1 MNALLGQA
9 WRCPRSAV
17 LVTRRF
23 RVKSSKPPKK
33 PAPRS
38 SKTASDTSVR
48 SFNDL
53 PADEQLRR
61 RLNDRERAQRR
72 TTPSE
77 PALRQR
83 YDEFYDLTKHRLNHL
98 LWELGQW
105 DPEHRE
111 YRAFG
116 LHTQESY
123 YQEISFFKEALKR
136 SFHLASALGMTSRT
150 DNPLFWNLRSAFIKG
165 DAAGLTKE
173 LRYALQT
180 FLMRKQFSKSTTE
193 LHLRLADLRFPYEW
207 FPATRQLQRTIHLHV
222 GPTNS
227 GKTYNAL
234 KALENA
240 KSGIYAGPLR
250 LLAHEIYTRFTAKGK
265 SCALITG
272 EEQRIP
278 EDADM
283 FFRSCTVEMTPLNWK
298 VDVAVIDEI
307 QMIADEHRGWAW
319 TQAVL
324 GCQAKELHLC
334 GEERVVDLIQELCA
348 RLGDKCIVHRYQR
361 LNPLLPMEQAVGTD
375 FKNLQKGDAVI
386 SFSRVNLHSLKAG
399 IEEATGRKCAIVYG
413 SLPPET
419 RAAQAALFND
429 PNNEYDFLVASD
441 AIGMGLNLEIK
452 RVVFESAFKFD
463 GMAHRPLTIPEVK
476 QIGGRAG
483 RYRTATD
490 AVRSGKEEETSATS
504 AFSKWGAPG
513 FVTAMDDQDLGVIR
527 KHLQN
532 DAKPIAAAGILPPS
546 HIIERF
552 ASLFSPDIPLA
563 FVLSRLREMARLSSS
578 FNMCSFGEHLDISDV
593 LKEFDLSIYDRSV
606 LLTAPVS
613 LREKGQKDILR
624 AFAWSIANL
633 SGGHLLEI
641 PEVDLEALDV
651 DASQLDPQGQ
661 KNYLLRLEGL
671 HKAVTLYLW
680 LSYRYRGVFVSQK
693 LAFHVKSLVEE
704 KITNCLEAADYE
716 ADKQQRRREMLRRQA
731 QSHSKKEEKLL
742 GAEAEEAPVA
752 ESGPGLWDAEGH
764 EEPLYREKREVNA
777 ALPVRARRTTE
788 SLDSRVSRG

>member
-9 WRCPRSAV
+9 WKCPRSAV
-17 LVTRRF
+17 LVTRRW
-23 RVKSSKPPKK
+23 RVKSSGTKPQPKK
-33 PAPRS
+33 LAARGS
-38 SKTASDTSVR
+38 NSATK

-53 PADEQLRR
+53 QPDEQLRR
-61 RLNDRERAQRR
+61 RLNDRERR
-72 TTPSE
+72 TVTPDE
-77 PALRQR
+77 PALRQK
-83 YDEFYDLTKHRLNHL
+83 YDEFYDLTKNRLKHL
-98 LWELGQW
+98 LWEMGKW
-105 DPEHRE
+105 DPQHRE

-116 LHTQESY
+116 IHTQESY
-123 YQEISFFKEALKR
+123 IQEISLFKDALRK
-136 SFHLASALGMTSRT
+136 SFHLASSLGMTART
-150 DNPLFWNLRSAFIKG
+150 DNPLFWNLRAAFIKG
-165 DAAGLTKE
+165 DAGGLTKE

-180 FLMRKQFSKSTTE
+180 FLMRRKFSKSTTE
-193 LHLRLADLRFPYEW
+193 LHLELADLRFPYEW

-250 LLAHEIYTRFTAKGK
+250 LLAHEIYTRFKAKGK
-265 SCALITG
+265 ACALITG

-307 QMIADEHRGWAW
+307 QMIADEGRGWAW

-361 LNPLLPMEQAVGTD
+361 LNPLVPMEQAVGND

-386 SFSRVNLHSLKAG
+386 SFSRVNLHVLKAG
-399 IEEATGRKCAIVYG
+399 IEEVTGRKCAIVYG

-429 PNNEYDFLVASD
+429 PDNDYDFLVASD

-463 GMAHRPLTIPEVK
+463 GMAHRQLSIPEVK

-483 RYRTATD
+483 RYRTAND
-490 AVRSGKEEETSATS
+490 AVRHGKDEDNAATP

-513 FVTAMDDQDLGVIR
+513 FVTAMDDQDLSVIR
-527 KHLQN
+527 KNLQK
-532 DAKPIAAAGILPPS
+532 DAKPIATAGILPPS
-546 HIIERF
+546 HVIERF
-552 ASLFSPDIPLA
+552 ASLFSPDVPLA
-563 FVLSRLREMARLSSS
+563 FILSRLREMTRLSSS
-578 FNMCSFGEHLDISDV
+578 FSMCSFGDHLEISDV
-593 LKEFDLSIYDRSV
+593 LKGFDLSIYDRSV

-613 LREKGQKDILR
+613 LRDNNQKDILR

-641 PEVDLEALDV
+641 PEIDLEALDV
-651 DASQLDPQGQ
+651 DASQLMPSKRKDH
-661 KNYLLRLEGL
+661 LVRLEGL
-671 HKAVTLYLW
+671 HKAITLYLW
-680 LSYRYRGVFVSQK
+680 LSYRYRGVFISQK

-704 KITNCLEAADYE
+704 KITGCLEAADYE
-716 ADKQQRRREMLRRQA
+716 ADKQQRRREQLRRQA
-731 QSHSKKEEKLL
+731 QSHIKKEEKLL
-742 GAEAEEAPVA
+742 GEVAEEAPVA

-764 EEPLYREKREVNA
+764 EEPLYREQNEVNA
-777 ALPVRARRTTE
+777 ALPVRVHRVAE
-788 SLDSRVSRG
+788 SPKSRVSQE

>member
-23 RVKSSKPPKK
+23 RVKSTKPPKK
-33 PAPRS
+33 AAARGGS
-38 SKTASDTSVR
+38 NALQ
-48 SFNDL
+48 SFNEL

-61 RLNDRERAQRR
+61 RLNDRERVQRR

-83 YDEFYDLTKHRLNHL
+83 YGEFYDLAKHRLNHL
-98 LWELGQW
+98 LREMGRW

-116 LHTQESY
+116 LHTQEDY
-123 YQEISFFKEALKR
+123 IQEISLFKDALKK
-136 SFHLASALGMTSRT
+136 SFNLASALNMTARN
-150 DNPLFWNLRSAFIKG
+150 DNPLFWNLRAAFIRG
-165 DAAGLTKE
+165 DMQELTKE

-180 FLMRKQFSKSTTE
+180 FLMRKKFSKSTAE
-193 LHLRLADLRFPYEW
+193 LHLTVADLRFPYEW

-250 LLAHEIYTRFTAKGK
+250 LLAHEIFTRFIAKGK
-265 SCALITG
+265 PCALITG

-278 EDADM
+278 ENADM

-361 LNPLLPMEQAVGTD
+361 LNPLLPMEEAVGTD

-386 SFSRVNLHSLKAG
+386 SFSRVNLHALKAG
-399 IEEATGRKCAIVYG
+399 IEGATGRKCAIVYG

-463 GMAHRPLTIPEVK
+463 GSTQRPLTIPEVK

-483 RYRTATD
+483 RYRTAND
-490 AVRSGKEEETSATS
+490 AVCSGNEGEASVTSAQ
-504 AFSKWGAPG
+504 SKWGAPG
-513 FVTAMDDQDLGVIR
+513 FVTAMDEQDLEHIK
-527 KHLQN
+527 KHLLK
-532 DAKPIAAAGILPPS
+532 DAKPITAAGIMPPS

-552 ASLFSPDIPLA
+552 ASLFPPDIPLA

-578 FNMCSFGEHLDISDV
+578 FNICSFGDVLEISNV
-593 LKEFDLSIYDRSV
+593 LKEFNLSIYDRSV

-613 LREKGQKDILR
+613 LREQAQKDVLR

-641 PEVDLEALDV
+641 PEIDLEVLEVDPSALTALARKDHLV
-651 DASQLDPQGQ
+651 
-661 KNYLLRLEGL
+661 RLEGL

-680 LSYRYRGVFVSQK
+680 LSYRYRGVFISQQ

-704 KITNCLEAADYE
+704 KITNCLEAADFDAE
-716 ADKQQRRREMLRRQA
+716 RQQKRREILRRQA
-731 QSHSKKEEKLL
+731 QSHTKKEEKLL
-742 GAEAEEAPVA
+742 GEVVEDAPVA
-752 ESGPGLWDAEGH
+752 ESGPGLWEAEGH
-764 EEPLYREKREVNA
+764 EDPLYREKKEVNA
-777 ALPVRARRTTE
+777 ALPVRVRRIAASPTGA
-788 SLDSRVSRG
+788 VSQK

>member
-1 MNALLGQA
+1 M
-9 WRCPRSAV
+9 
-17 LVTRRF
+17 
-23 RVKSSKPPKK
+23 
-33 PAPRS
+33 
-38 SKTASDTSVR
+38 
-48 SFNDL
+48 
-53 PADEQLRR
+53 
-61 RLNDRERAQRR
+61 
-72 TTPSE
+72 TPSE

-83 YDEFYDLTKHRLNHL
+83 YDEFYDLTKHRLNSL
-98 LWELGQW
+98 LFHEWGKWSPQN
-105 DPEHRE
+105 RE
-111 YRAFG
+111 FRAFG
-116 LHTQESY
+116 LHSQEAY
-123 YQEISFFKEALKR
+123 VQEISLFKEALKK
-136 SFHLASALGMTSRT
+136 SFSLASALNMTSRT
-150 DNPLFWNLRSAFIKG
+150 ENPLFWNLRSAFIKG
-165 DAAGLTKE
+165 DLPGLTKE

-180 FLMRKQFSKSTTE
+180 FLMRKKLTKSTTE
-193 LHLRLADLRFPYEW
+193 LHLDLADLRFPYEW
-207 FPATRQLQRTIHLHV
+207 FPATRQLQRTVHLHV

-265 SCALITG
+265 PCALITG

-348 RLGDKCIVHRYQR
+348 RVGDKCIVHRYER
-361 LNPLLPMEQAVGTD
+361 LNPLVPMEEAVGTD
-375 FKNLQKGDAVI
+375 FKKLQKGDAVI
-386 SFSRVNLHSLKAG
+386 SFSRVNLHALKAG
-399 IEEATGRKCAIVYG
+399 IESATGRKCAIVYG

-419 RAAQAALFND
+419 RADQAALFND
-429 PNNEYDFLVASD
+429 PDNEYDFLVASD

-463 GMAHRPLTIPEVK
+463 GMAQRPLTIPEVK

-483 RYRTATD
+483 RYRTANDATRTD
-490 AVRSGKEEETSATS
+490 NEGGTSAMS
-504 AFSKWGAPG
+504 AHNKWGSPG
-513 FVTAMDDQDLGVIR
+513 FVTAMDEQDLELV
-527 KHLQN
+527 KKNLLK
-532 DAKPIAAAGILPPS
+532 DAKPITAAGIMPPS

-552 ASLFSPDIPLA
+552 ASLFSPDIPLP
-563 FVLSRLREMARLSSS
+563 FILQRLREMARLSSS
-578 FNMCSFGEHLDISDV
+578 FTMCSFADVLDISET
-593 LKEFDLSIYDRSV
+593 LKEFKLSIYDRSV

-613 LREKGQKDILR
+613 LREVSQKNVFK
-624 AFAWSIANL
+624 AFAWSISNL

-641 PEVDLEALDV
+641 PEIDLEVLEVDPTALVPAARKD
-651 DASQLDPQGQ
+651 
-661 KNYLLRLEGL
+661 YLVRLEGL

-680 LSYRYRGVFVSQK
+680 LSYRYRGVFISQQ

-704 KITNCLEAADYE
+704 KINHCLEAADFD
-716 ADKQQRRREMLRRQA
+716 AKKQKQRREALRRQA
-731 QSHSKKEEKLL
+731 QLHAKEEERIL
-742 GAEAEEAPVA
+742 GEVVEDAPVA
-752 ESGPGLWDAEGH
+752 ESGPGLWEAVGH
-764 EEPLYREKREVNA
+764 EEPLYREKNEVNA
-777 ALPVRARRTTE
+777 ALPVRVRQVKTDPKGVASPE
-788 SLDSRVSRG
+788 

>member
-23 RVKSSKPPKK
+23 RSKPSKPPKK
-33 PAPRS
+33 AVTRGS
-38 SKTASDTSVR
+38 AVNK

-61 RLNDRERAQRR
+61 RLSDRERAQRR
-72 TTPSE
+72 TTSSE

-83 YDEFYDLTKHRLNHL
+83 YDEFYDLTRHRLNTL
-98 LWELGQW
+98 LRDLGQW
-105 DPEHRE
+105 NPEHRE

-116 LHTQESY
+116 LHSQEAFI
-123 YQEISFFKEALKR
+123 QEISLFKDALKK
-136 SFHLASALGMTSRT
+136 SFGLASTLSLTARS
-150 DNPLFWNLRSAFIKG
+150 DNPLFWNLRAAFIKG
-165 DAAGLTKE
+165 DAQGLTKE

-180 FLMRKQFSKSTTE
+180 FLMRKNFSKSTTA
-193 LHLRLADLRFPYEW
+193 LHLQLADLRFPYEW

-250 LLAHEIYTRFTAKGK
+250 LLAHEIYTRFIAKGK
-265 SCALITG
+265 RCALITG

-283 FFRSCTVEMTPLNWK
+283 YFRSCTVEMTPLNWK

-348 RLGDKCIVHRYQR
+348 RLGDKCIVHRYVR
-361 LNPLLPMEQAVGTD
+361 LNPLLPMEKAVGDD

-386 SFSRVNLHSLKAG
+386 AFSRVNLHALKAG
-399 IEEATGRKCAIVYG
+399 IESATGRKCAIVYG

-429 PNNEYDFLVASD
+429 PNNDYDFLVASD

-463 GMAHRPLTIPEVK
+463 GSTQRPLTIPEVK
-476 QIGGRAG
+476 QIAGRAG
-483 RYRTATD
+483 RYRTAND
-490 AVRSGKEEETSATS
+490 AARSGEEDETSVTS
-504 AFSKWGAPG
+504 TRSKWGAPG
-513 FVTAMDDQDLGVIR
+513 FVTAMDGQDLEHIT
-527 KHLQN
+527 KHLLK
-532 DAKPIAAAGILPPS
+532 DANPITAAGIMPPS

-552 ASLFSPDIPLA
+552 AFQFSSDIPLG

-578 FNMCSFGEHLDISDV
+578 FNMCSFGDPLDVAEVI
-593 LKEFDLSIYDRSV
+593 KEFKLSIYDRSV
-606 LLTAPVS
+606 LLTAPVA
-613 LREKGQKDILR
+613 LREEAQKDILR

-641 PEVDLEALDV
+641 PEIDLEVLDV
-651 DASQLDPQGQ
+651 DPSALNVVKRKD
-661 KNYLLRLEGL
+661 YLVRLEGL
-671 HKAVTLYLW
+671 HKAITLYLW
-680 LSYRYRGVFVSQK
+680 LSYRYRGVFISQN
-693 LAFHVKSLVEE
+693 LAFHVKTLVEE
-704 KITNCLEAADYE
+704 KITNCLESADFD
-716 ADKQQRRREMLRRQA
+716 ADKQQKRRELLRRQA
-731 QSHSKKEEKLL
+731 QSHTKKEEKLL
-742 GAEAEEAPVA
+742 GEVVEDAPVA
-752 ESGPGLWDAEGH
+752 ESGPGLWEAEGH
-764 EEPLYREKREVNA
+764 EDPLYRDEKEVNA
-777 ALPVRARRTTE
+777 ALPVRVRRI
-788 SLDSRVSRG
+788 SASPKGVVSQE